1 MKCCKCVKTVL
12 IIVGVVAAVAGVA
25 AAIWANWEKLMALKD
40 RYCKKNYIEVIGFPK
55 QESPSGE
62 KPEESFGPENS
73 AE

>member
-40 RYCKKNYIEVIGFPK
+40 RYCKKNYIEVIEFPNCLLYTSDAADDM
-55 QESPSGE
+55 QC
-62 KPEESFGPENS
+62 
-73 AE
+73 

>member
-25 AAIWANWEKLMALKD
+25 AAIWANWEKLTALKD
-40 RYCKKNYIEVIGFPK
+40 RYFKKNYIEVIEFPK
-55 QESPSGE
+55 QEAASEE
-62 KPEESFGPENS
+62 KAEEPTEPENP

>member
-12 IIVGVVAAVAGVA
+12 IIVGIVAAVAGVA

-40 RYCKKNYIEVIGFPK
+40 RYCKKNYIEVIEFPK

-62 KPEESFGPENS
+62 KPEESSGPENS